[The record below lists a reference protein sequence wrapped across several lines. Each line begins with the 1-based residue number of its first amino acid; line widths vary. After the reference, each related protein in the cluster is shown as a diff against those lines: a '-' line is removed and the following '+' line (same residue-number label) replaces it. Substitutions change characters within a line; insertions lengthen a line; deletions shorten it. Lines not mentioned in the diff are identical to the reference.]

1 MRQPRVSQHAIWP
14 HDFRHTTGPG
24 RRCHGEPALVQEM
37 GRTMLLSLVGVQ
49 TSWALHGWSLRRAFS
64 VEFVPSVG
72 MLLPTIY
79 TSFHGVDSIYRLLGE
94 VSGSRIQEGKTT

>member
-49 TSWALHGWSLRRAFS
+49 TSWVLHGWSLRRAFS

-72 MLLPTIY
+72 NAVANYIY
-79 TSFHGVDSIYRLLGE
+79 IIPCVDSIPLVGRGLW
-94 VSGSRIQEGKTT
+94 K